1 MWHILRR
8 ESEGCR
14 EGGGTNPSFD
24 IENTAAALGCIIVD
38 ITKVLDVLL
47 GHLIIL
53 ISRPIFLFWEWNG
66 VAMYDS

>member
-8 ESEGCR
+8 ESEGWR

-53 ISRPIFLFWEWNG
+53 I
-66 VAMYDS
+66 